1 MQTCVDVIQTLA
13 PCLTA
18 GGLDAGLAEFIS
30 ILIGVTLVGLF
41 PLVLVIILIWL
52 ERKIAARV
60 QDRFGPNRVGP
71 FGLFQ
76 NLADAVKLI
85 IKEDITPA
93 GADRLI
99 YNLAPIVAVLSTI
112 LIWAAIPFSP
122 LHIGANLGIGL
133 LYIVAVSSI
142 GTLSVMMAGWASN
155 NKYALLGSFRVVAQ
169 LVSYEIP
176 LVLALLV
183 PVLLT
188 GSMGMQDLVRA
199 TNRHVVHR
207 AGAGFGGDLLHLEPG
222 GNRPRTLRHDRSGIG
237 TGRWLQHRILRHE
250 VRLVHGERVHARFYG
265 EPAVFGD
272 FPGRLVWPA

>member
-1 MQTCVDVIQTLA
+1 
-13 PCLTA
+13 
-18 GGLDAGLAEFIS
+18 
-30 ILIGVTLVGLF
+30 
-41 PLVLVIILIWL
+41 
-52 ERKIAARV
+52 
-60 QDRFGPNRVGP
+60 PNRVGP

-169 LVSYEIP
+169 LVSYEVP
-176 LVLALLV
+176 MALSLLV
-183 PVLLT
+183 PVMLA
-188 GSMGMQDLVRA
+188 GSMSMQEIV
-199 TNRHVVHR
+199 
-207 AGAGFGGDLLHLEPG
+207 
-222 GNRPRTLRHDRSGIG
+222 
-237 TGRWLQHRILRHE
+237 
-250 VRLVHGERVHARFYG
+250 
-265 EPAVFGD
+265 
-272 FPGRLVWPA
+272 